1 MEQLKREV
9 YDLFDIDVE
18 NLQLAELEENLQV
31 SESMYA
37 DIDYERDDIQSEYNE
52 SLSEVNSLE
61 EDLTEHISNL
71 EERIKEL
78 NVLPKLKGCV
88 ATTEILKYVQS
99 YMSAL
104 NKGILMGG
112 AKEKIYVMLMEA
124 LYGEDVFIWI
134 NSKGDKL

>member
-78 NVLPKLKGCV
+78 KN
-88 ATTEILKYVQS
+88 
-99 YMSAL
+99 
-104 NKGILMGG
+104 
-112 AKEKIYVMLMEA
+112 
-124 LYGEDVFIWI
+124 
-134 NSKGDKL
+134 